1 MGSHLLEGVLISHQ
15 VQIFRV
21 QTPNFP
27 GPRPPRDG
35 GCHVL
40 RRARISVPK
49 ACVVG
54 AAESV
59 PVGVDDGSPI
69 HPAGP
74 VSCPLP
80 CCVCVCC
87 ICCICCTM
95 HSNLPHLPITRF
107 SASCQ
112 PPEMS
117 SFGETF
123 SASVPL
129 FRLEGV
135 RPREMTTTSPN
146 ANSTLPVLPS
156 CQPLGTPACHH
167 QSELDEASAAPT
179 AAKLRPCRSCP
190 FLHAAGNSQSPLR
203 VSVGSQSRLDT
214 QCKGSKNC

>member
-1 MGSHLLEGVLISHQ
+1 
-15 VQIFRV
+15 
-21 QTPNFP
+21 
-27 GPRPPRDG
+27 
-35 GCHVL
+35 
-40 RRARISVPK
+40 
-49 ACVVG
+49 
-54 AAESV
+54 
-59 PVGVDDGSPI
+59 
-69 HPAGP
+69 
-74 VSCPLP
+74 
-80 CCVCVCC
+80 
-87 ICCICCTM
+87 M

-107 SASCQ
+107 SASSQ
-112 PPEMS
+112 PAEMS

-203 VSVGSQSRLDT
+203 VSVGSQSPKGPKNVKYVNPCRGRRVSTLVHHAMLISCANDLCFLIRTVRNTCAMSVLLISSVTSPSPKKLPNPSHSKHIPSQQMQCRLSHRRFFLF
-214 QCKGSKNC
+214 SKMLLPQTRLKTPA